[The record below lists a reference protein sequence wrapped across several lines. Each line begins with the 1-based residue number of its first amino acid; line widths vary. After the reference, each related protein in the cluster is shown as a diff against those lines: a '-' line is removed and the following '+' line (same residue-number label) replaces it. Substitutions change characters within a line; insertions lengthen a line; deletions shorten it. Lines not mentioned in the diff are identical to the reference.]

1 MKNTRK
7 LLAAVMALAMVSAIA
22 PMSAFADTTVNP
34 TGGDPFDVTPNPET
48 AETQVE
54 FSIDPAYTVTIPQR
68 VELAE
73 GEEDVYTGTDEI
85 TAQSVFLKPDQS
97 IEVTL
102 TSDSGFKLAN
112 ETDGTVKLGYKAE
125 AGDVTVTADNNGA
138 VVATFGTSTEE
149 QSQSITFTT
158 TETPEYAGKYSDT
171 VTFGLSVKT
180 AN

>member
-1 MKNTRK
+1 MKTKRILSGLAALTLAGLMAVTASAQAADYTEIKPDPNNMPNPDPDHANTR
-7 LLAAVMALAMVSAIA
+7 
-22 PMSAFADTTVNP
+22 
-34 TGGDPFDVTPNPET
+34 
-48 AETQVE
+48 VE

-85 TAQSVFLKPDQS
+85 RAETVFLEPNQS

-102 TSDSGFKLAN
+102 TSGSGFKLSH
-112 ETDGTVKLGYKAE
+112 ETDSTVKLGYKAE
-125 AGDVTVTADNNGA
+125 AGDVTVTAANNGA

-149 QSQSITFTT
+149 QIQPITFTT
-158 TETPEYAGKYSDT
+158 TETPQYAGTYSDT